1 MEFKYILYEK
11 KGRIA
16 YITLNRPHVLNAI
29 HPPMIEEIT
38 DAFYDFDNDPEVWVV
53 ILTGQGERAFSAGA
67 DLKYRVAHGEPRSA
81 QKRNLPRASPLRRFS
96 TWKPILAAVNGYAVG
111 GGFELALS
119 CDIIVASDNAQFG
132 LPEAKRGVL
141 ADAGGVSC
149 LTRHIPFK
157 TAMAMIITGKFITAH
172 DAYRLGLVNE
182 VVPQS
187 QLMLTANK
195 WAKDILE
202 CSPLAVRASKQA
214 AIMGLDLP
222 LETVS
227 NRIEDLTLV
236 KQLRQSDDYLEGP
249 KAFSEKRKPVWKG
262 R

>member
-1 MEFKYILYEK
+1 
-11 KGRIA
+11 
-16 YITLNRPHVLNAI
+16 
-29 HPPMIEEIT
+29 
-38 DAFYDFDNDPEVWVV
+38 
-53 ILTGQGERAFSAGA
+53 
-67 DLKYRVAHGEPRSA
+67 
-81 QKRNLPRASPLRRFS
+81 
-96 TWKPILAAVNGYAVG
+96 VNGYAVG
-111 GGFELALS
+111 GGLELALS
-119 CDIIVASDNAQFG
+119 CDIIIASENAQFG
-132 LPEAKRGVL
+132 LPEARRGVL

-157 TAMAMIITGKFITAH
+157 TAMAMILTGKFISAQ

-182 VVPQS
+182 VVPPS

-195 WAKDILE
+195 WARDILE

-227 NRIEDLTLV
+227 NRIEDLTMV
-236 KQLRQSDDYLEGP
+236 KLLRQSDDYLEGP